1 MKKVTQKMK
10 KNSITTLK
18 YLNKIPH
25 SRKIECHGIYQVK
38 HLNNEVAS
46 TFVSVSEYNSFTY
59 T

>member
-1 MKKVTQKMK
+1 MK